1 MAFTLH
7 GRPAGGRGPF
17 MRNPTSCRP
26 AVTTVVATPYGG
38 GPPKSR
44 TSRFTPTAC
53 GALRFA
59 PQIRGTVGAR
69 GMTARQSKPP
79 VTTVISQGAGQA
91 GQSAATVTL
100 PPVVAPDLAQLSR
113 ACPADKADARAC
125 PASSKVGT
133 VTAGTPLLKAP
144 LTGDVFLVS
153 RGPGSLPG
161 LTIQLADPIPLRLD
175 GTVALTPAGLRTTFT
190 GLPDVPLASFRLDLS
205 GGPTGAFQLG
215 SDVCAG
221 AAARDRRELRGALR
235 RALLG
240 DGADDRRRLHA
251 AAGGR
256 GDDPPPAH
264 AQADAA
270 ARRQG
275 SGRRA
280 RPAPA
285 AAAAAERDHREAEAR
300 APRRAGA
307 RPTGSGSRAARSG

>member
-1 MAFTLH
+1 MPIVGLPGLSQPASGDLYNLVPGGLEPARLGAVIRSAAGKLFVPTTIRARASDGGLDSVVADLPTRLGPAELWTERMAFTLH

-38 GPPKSR
+38 GPPESR

-100 PPVVAPDLAQLSR
+100 PPVVAPDLAQLRR
-113 ACPADKADARAC
+113 ACPAAKADARAC

-133 VTAGTPLLKAP
+133 VTAGMPLLKAP

-175 GTVALTPAGLRTTFT
+175 GTVALTPAGLRTTSPACPT
-190 GLPDVPLASFRLDLS
+190 CRWRAS
-205 GGPTGAFQLG
+205 G
-215 SDVCAG
+215 STC
-221 AAARDRRELRGALR
+221 
-235 RALLG
+235 RA
-240 DGADDRRRLHA
+240 
-251 AAGGR
+251 
-256 GDDPPPAH
+256 
-264 AQADAA
+264 
-270 ARRQG
+270 
-275 SGRRA
+275 A
-280 RPAPA
+280 RPARSSSDPTSA
-285 AAAAAERDHREAEAR
+285 PGRRPRSPRASRRTPAR
-300 APRRAGA
+300 APRRRRG
-307 RPTGSGSRAARSG
+307 